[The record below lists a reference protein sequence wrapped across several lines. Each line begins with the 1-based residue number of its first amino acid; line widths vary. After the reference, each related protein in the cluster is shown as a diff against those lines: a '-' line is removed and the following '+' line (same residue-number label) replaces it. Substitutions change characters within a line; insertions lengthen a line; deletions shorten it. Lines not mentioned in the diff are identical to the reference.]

1 MANIAYFTWIDS
13 PSVTDCVR
21 FALRTDVWP
30 RDKLRWVHGAAI
42 GGLTLDAVTTWY
54 IMTTEGYRE
63 FNLVLEG
70 LWQIHPLFVAAYFV
84 GFMLCVS
91 AVSLYRQGWLSTA
104 LAGYVIVVMGIFGGL
119 NNLELIAVGSPAL
132 IDVVADW
139 LTVSGWT
146 FIHTV
151 VPSVGVIVAIAVA
164 RLRHGSLPLG
174 GVVGVFAA
182 VGVIIVASPVV
193 ASVLATV

>member
-1 MANIAYFTWIDS
+1 M
-13 PSVTDCVR
+13 TDRVR
-21 FALRTDVWP
+21 FALRTDVWA

-42 GGLTLDAVTTWY
+42 GGLVLDAVTTWH
-54 IMTTEGYRE
+54 IMTSEGYTE
-63 FNLVLEG
+63 LNLVLEG

-84 GFMLCVS
+84 GFVLCVS
-91 AVSLYRQGWLSTA
+91 AVFIRRPGWLSTA
-104 LAGYVIVVMGIFGGL
+104 LAGYVAVVMGVFGGL

-146 FIHTV
+146 LIHTV
-151 VPSVGVIVAIAVA
+151 VPSVGMIAAIAVA

-174 GVVGVFAA
+174 GVVGVFLA
-182 VGVIIVASPVV
+182 GGLIIAASPVV
-193 ASVLATV
+193 ATVLATV